1 MEPACENVEDKFPPW
16 KYEVDQK
23 ACKTLSNPIP
33 APNGTH
39 SAGQRFADDL
49 KEQELAPT
57 FENTV
62 IIFDWD
68 DTLLCSS
75 ALHCCLPNQFH
86 ELEEVVEALLL
97 MSMKLG
103 RTMIVTNAM
112 ESWIQET
119 AQRFMPRLL
128 PTLERLLIVYARKN
142 YERNWPGDTFAWKR
156 ETFRELLHDKFGR
169 YLNLL
174 VVGDSLSEIRAAE
187 NVAESLSTSAV
198 VKTVK
203 FKAMPSPSDLLGEL
217 RTFGPQ
223 LGTLVE
229 ARYSA
234 TKEFRQDFSAPQRS
248 QNWFLLDA
256 VPLDHETPP
265 PGIYQQAPVWSAM
278 HPTNQITTI

>member
-1 MEPACENVEDKFPPW
+1 MEDKFPPW
-16 KYEVDQK
+16 KFQADQK
-23 ACKTLSNPIP
+23 TWNKTLSNPMP
-33 APNGTH
+33 APNGNH
-39 SAGQRFADDL
+39 MVAQRFARDL
-49 KEQELAPT
+49 KEESLPN

-75 ALHCCLPNQFH
+75 ALHCCLPNQFI

-142 YERNWPGDTFAWKR
+142 YERIWPGDTFAWKR
-156 ETFRELLHDKFGR
+156 ETFRELLNDKFGR

-187 NVAESLSTSAV
+187 NVAESLGTTAL

-217 RTFGPQ
+217 RTFRPQ

-229 ARYSA
+229 ARYSS
-234 TKEFRQDFSAPQRS
+234 TKEFHQDFATPERS
-248 QNWFLLDA
+248 QSWFLMDA
-256 VPLDHETPP
+256 LLGDTETPP
-265 PGIYQQAPVWSAM
+265 PGIFAQHAALWSAM
-278 HPTNQITTI
+278 PPPNQITTI